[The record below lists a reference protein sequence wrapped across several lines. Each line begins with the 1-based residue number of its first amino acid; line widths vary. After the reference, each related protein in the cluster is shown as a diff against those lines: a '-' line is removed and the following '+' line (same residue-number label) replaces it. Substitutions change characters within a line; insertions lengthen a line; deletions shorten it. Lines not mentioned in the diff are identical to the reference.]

1 MDMEF
6 EKIED
11 NFDKVEVNTTIALE
25 HVGEMEQGIWLVKE
39 QSQYVISEI
48 RPAGFAYLHKMIVVH
63 CVYFVDMML
72 NDIPAKSGILKK
84 YPHMKFSQV
93 KRLTWKKIAEQSLMH
108 MLKQAKMP
116 T

>member
-11 NFDKVEVNTTIALE
+11 IFDKVEVNTTIALE

-63 CVYFVDMML
+63 CVYFVVEFLVNTSIKAGKD
-72 NDIPAKSGILKK
+72 
-84 YPHMKFSQV
+84 FS
-93 KRLTWKKIAEQSLMH
+93 TCS
-108 MLKQAKMP
+108 
-116 T
+116 